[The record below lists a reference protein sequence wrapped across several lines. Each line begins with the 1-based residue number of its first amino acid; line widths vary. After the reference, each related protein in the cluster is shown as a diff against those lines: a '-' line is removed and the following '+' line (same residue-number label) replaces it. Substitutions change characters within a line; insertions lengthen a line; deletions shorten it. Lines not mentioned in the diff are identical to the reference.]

1 MFLCKPLAF
10 ILKDEV
16 SIVSFALFEG
26 NDEEVKPLEWVT
38 AETVF
43 SGVRNLYYSVAN
55 KYPSGE
61 TWK

>member
-1 MFLCKPLAF
+1 MFFRKHLAF
-10 ILKDEV
+10 ILKDEA

-43 SGVRNLYYSVAN
+43 PVVRNLSYSVAN

-61 TWK
+61 TRK

>member
-1 MFLCKPLAF
+1 MFFWKHLTF
-10 ILKDEV
+10 ILKDEA

-26 NDEEVKPLEWVT
+26 NNEEVKPLEWVT

-43 SGVRNLYYSVAN
+43 PVVRDLSYSVAN